1 MAFMHMR
8 AEANCDFAQEGTAQA
23 RVLVRSSHLDR
34 ASKAASRMSILYV
47 SWKSGEQR
55 MRDTCDSLYPV
66 SLAMSFCFFPG
77 SRQIESKIAW

>member
-1 MAFMHMR
+1 MHKR
-8 AEANCDFAQEGTAQA
+8 AEENCDFAGRVCAAQPLG
-23 RVLVRSSHLDR
+23 RERSSHLDR

-55 MRDTCDSLYPV
+55 MRDTCDGLYPV